1 MTLFFNLLNN
11 NFLSQDLV
19 IYGVF
24 TGTVSILGYFIFIL
38 RLGRIIIYFNKRFY
52 NLKQSIY

>member
-1 MTLFFNLLNN
+1 MRLFLLNH

-19 IYGVF
+19 FYGVF
-24 TGTVSILGYFIFIL
+24 TGIVSILGYFIFIL
-38 RLGRIIIYFNKRFY
+38 RLGRTIIYFNKRFY